1 MPDSTIEFFRVLA
14 KVLFRCW
21 ILGFA
26 LLFVWLG
33 AILLGGQTIH
43 RLHGPLFGLSLDQLH
58 VVHYCGIGLFKLF
71 IIGLFFIP
79 CWPSNWSFRTPRIDG
94 RKAEIADNGKTQ

>member
-14 KVLFRCW
+14 KVLLWCW

-43 RLHGPLFGLSLDQLH
+43 RLHGPLFGLSLSQLH
-58 VVHYCGIGLFKLF
+58 VIHYCGIGLFKLF
-71 IIGLFFIP
+71 VIGLFFIP
-79 CWPSNWSFRTPRIDG
+79 WLAIKLNLPNA
-94 RKAEIADNGKTQ
+94 KN